1 MCITIAA
8 NIAHTGILTFD
19 ACFPDSIVGFTP
31 KEGISNI
38 FISLWFSFLQ
48 SNIERNAPQSAQ
60 KNINLTILRDLD
72 VIVPPSSL
80 QSEFERRVKS
90 IERQMNKLHESKSQL
105 RNLYDTILHK
115 AFNGELFKEEIKV

>member
-1 MCITIAA
+1 M
-8 NIAHTGILTFD
+8 
-19 ACFPDSIVGFTP
+19 V
-31 KEGISNI
+31 
-38 FISLWFSFLQ
+38 FILQ

-60 KNINLTILRDLD
+60 KNINLTILGDLD

-105 RNLYDTILHK
+105 RSLYDTILHK
-115 AFNGELFKEEIKV
+115 AFNGELFKEDIKVSN